1 MRTEDRQVPSA
12 RPATTSPASVDQPI
26 ARRRARMLDLGSL
39 PILVGLLI
47 IWVTFQSL
55 NDAFLSPGN
64 LYNLS
69 RQISYGGVV
78 TLGIIMVLL
87 VGEVDLSVGSISGL
101 AAAVL
106 AVLVQQKAWN
116 PYLGILVTVAL
127 GSALGFGHGFVRTR
141 FNVPSFVVTLGGLL
155 LFYGMQLHVLGST
168 GTIRFPFGETIA
180 QIENL
185 TFEVG
190 SSYAMAAAAVAA
202 YAAAMANTRRRNRAA
217 GLPARSWL
225 AIGARVLVLAVL
237 TLTAVW
243 ELNRAA
249 GVPLALV
256 IFVGLVFLFWV
267 LTSQTRY
274 GQHVYAVG
282 GNAEAARRSGIS
294 VNGIRISVFCLSGA
308 TAALG
313 GVMAGSYVG
322 AASQEL
328 GGDTLLLY
336 AIAAAVIG
344 GTSLFGGRGTVW
356 AALLGWLVIGSIYN
370 GMYLLNLE
378 SDVQFMIIGAVLI
391 GAIIVDAV
399 TRRGGQPR
407 GVN

>member
-127 GSALGFGHGFVRTR
+127 GSALGFGQGFVRTR

-190 SSYAMAAAAVAA
+190 SSYAMAAAAA
-202 YAAAMANTRRRNRAA
+202 
-217 GLPARSWL
+217 
-225 AIGARVLVLAVL
+225 
-237 TLTAVW
+237 
-243 ELNRAA
+243 
-249 GVPLALV
+249 
-256 IFVGLVFLFWV
+256 
-267 LTSQTRY
+267 
-274 GQHVYAVG
+274 
-282 GNAEAARRSGIS
+282 
-294 VNGIRISVFCLSGA
+294 
-308 TAALG
+308 
-313 GVMAGSYVG
+313 
-322 AASQEL
+322 
-328 GGDTLLLY
+328 
-336 AIAAAVIG
+336 
-344 GTSLFGGRGTVW
+344 
-356 AALLGWLVIGSIYN
+356 
-370 GMYLLNLE
+370 
-378 SDVQFMIIGAVLI
+378 
-391 GAIIVDAV
+391 
-399 TRRGGQPR
+399 
-407 GVN
+407 